1 MKKRG
6 LRRQKGFSLV
16 EVLIAMTIL
25 AVGLLAVASMQ
36 TTAMTAN
43 TVSRDGTV
51 AVQLAEEMVE
61 RFRANAGSFPNRY
74 NLTTAGSGCTGL
86 TEPAKGDCLQWK
98 SRLEASPLRGPVGEV
113 AVTLNDPM
121 ENAATA
127 TFTVQWGGG
136 RRLQMTT
143 ILEGWG
149 I

>member
-1 MKKRG
+1 MKKCEISQQR
-6 LRRQKGFSLV
+6 GFSLV

-43 TVSRDGTV
+43 TTSRDGTV
-51 AVQLAEEMVE
+51 AVQMAEEMVE
-61 RFRANAGSFPNRY
+61 RFRVNAGSFPERY
-74 NLTTAGSGCTGL
+74 NLTTSGTGCSAL
-86 TEPAKGDCLQWK
+86 VEPAKGDCLQWK
-98 SRLEASPLRGPVGEV
+98 SRLEASSLRSPVGV
-113 AVTLNDPM
+113 IAVTLNDPLA
-121 ENAATA
+121 NAATA